1 MMRLHTPSG
10 QARARR
16 FYEREG
22 WQAAGAHA
30 ADAVLGLETV
40 EYRRRL
46 P

>member
-1 MMRLHTPSG
+1 VPSG

-22 WQAAGAHA
+22 WQAAGELF
-30 ADAVLGLETV
+30 DNPLGLLLV
-40 EYRRRL
+40 EYRRGL